1 MEQNSKISAGR
12 CVKQAHHTLPRAS
25 VRPLGAAL
33 LLICLL
39 ASTIE
44 VSARPSDAAKPVEA
58 ISSNDLR
65 SNPTPVAHHNHK
77 RSAEESDYADYFD
90 DEYLHIRRCYE
101 DEDVN
106 ELCQRC
112 SKVTKSAIVFPM
124 CCSNEDDTMDWC
136 KAYVYYGIQNWRSS
150 TSMSTTHYQEVHVP
164 LKQIYW
170 LG

>member
-1 MEQNSKISAGR
+1 MEKTLQISGGR
-12 CVKQAHHTLPRAS
+12 CVKQVHHTLPRAS
-25 VRPLGAAL
+25 VRLLGVL

-39 ASTIE
+39 VSTVE
-44 VSARPSDAAKPVEA
+44 VSARPSDAAKSKQT
-58 ISSNDLR
+58 ISSSDHRVDPAPL
-65 SNPTPVAHHNHK
+65 SHHNRK
-77 RSAEESDYADYFD
+77 RSAEENDYGDYFD

-136 KAYVYYGIQNWRSS
+136 KAYVYYGIQN
-150 TSMSTTHYQEVHVP
+150 
-164 LKQIYW
+164 
-170 LG
+170 